1 MSDNAIEQVTGR
13 WATISFDGRR
23 CVHARRCVLSQP
35 GVFKAN
41 VQGAWIDPDA
51 ASAEDLMFV
60 ALNCPSGAIQVTRL
74 DGGAPEPV
82 PLVNTIAVRENG
94 PLAVGARI
102 ELGGEAIGTR
112 ATLCRCG
119 ASNNKPYCD
128 GSHTGAAFVATGE
141 PATKPSEPLA
151 ARDGVLKIT
160 PYADGPL
167 GVSGSV
173 EILSGTGR
181 TIDRVRAT
189 ALCRCGASSNKPY
202 CDGTHKT
209 IGFVAPAMKS

>member
-1 MSDNAIEQVTGR
+1 MSDDAIEQVAGR
-13 WATISFDGRR
+13 WAIISFDGRR
-23 CVHARRCVLSQP
+23 CIHARRCVISQP

-74 DGGAPEPV
+74 DGGPPEPA
-82 PLVNTIAVRENG
+82 PLVNTITVRENG
-94 PLAVGARI
+94 PLAVNARI
-102 ELGGEAIGTR
+102 ELGGQAIGMR

-119 ASNNKPYCD
+119 ASKNKPYCD
-128 GSHTGAAFVATGE
+128 GSHTGVAFVATGE

-167 GVSGSV
+167 GVSGAV

-181 TIDRVRAT
+181 TLERAKAT
-189 ALCRCGASSNKPY
+189 ALCRCGGSNNKPY

-209 IGFVAPAMKS
+209 IGFVAPAMKP